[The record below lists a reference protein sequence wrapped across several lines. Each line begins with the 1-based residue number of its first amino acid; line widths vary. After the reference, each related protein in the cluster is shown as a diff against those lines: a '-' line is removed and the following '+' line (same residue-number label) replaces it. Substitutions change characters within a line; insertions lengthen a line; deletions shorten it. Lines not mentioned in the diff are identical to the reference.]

1 MRHILFFFV
10 FVGLASSCVSTQPDY
25 DSVQKT
31 SRLKQSERNIAYLK
45 NISKVEDNNYDFISS
60 QMQTLIRNY
69 KRMRKHL
76 SGIEDKLDS
85 TLKKLES
92 YKYKSLL
99 EAKSKELSPKVEDE
113 IRIKNQ
119 ENEEVILTINHLDD
133 YKYIMGELVAG
144 DYNTSEQETQRA
156 LTVLKQKL
164 AKSTAQ
170 LSRIKKQ
177 TKPLVKKQTKPLVKK
192 SAKPLVKKSEQFID
206 AEEEANASIDDE
218 EARNTSIDATG
229 TEKESDKEL
238 FDEDSL
244 LNEELTGE
252 VDLFSQESGVE
263 FEKNNASF
271 LLGKKF
277 FKNKS
282 YEMAVAEF
290 QKYRNE
296 NPNGKH
302 YLEATFYMG
311 QAFEKLK
318 MPVEANIFFQE
329 IVKTSSDTLWA
340 MKAKKE
346 IEK

>member
-1 MRHILFFFV
+1 MRHIVFFFV
-10 FVGLASSCVSTQPDY
+10 FVGLVSSCVSTQPEY
-25 DSVQKT
+25 DSVQKV
-31 SRLKQSERNIAYLK
+31 SQLKQSERNIAYLK

-99 EAKSKELSPKVEDE
+99 ESKSKELSPRVEDE

-119 ENEEVILTINHLDD
+119 ESEEVILTINHLDD

-156 LTVLKQKL
+156 LIVLKQKL

-177 TKPLVKKQTKPLVKK
+177 TKAPVK
-192 SAKPLVKKSEQFID
+192 KKSEQFID
-206 AEEEANASIDDE
+206 VEAEANASIDAE
-218 EARNTSIDATG
+218 ESSDASIDATD
-229 TEKESDKEL
+229 TDEKPDKEL

-252 VDLFSQESGVE
+252 VDLFSQENDRE
-263 FEKNNASF
+263 FEENNASF
-271 LLGKKF
+271 LLGKQF
-277 FKNKS
+277 FKNES
-282 YEMAVAEF
+282 YEMSVAEF

-302 YLEATFYMG
+302 YLEATFYIG

-329 IVKTSSDTLWA
+329 IVKTGSDSLWA